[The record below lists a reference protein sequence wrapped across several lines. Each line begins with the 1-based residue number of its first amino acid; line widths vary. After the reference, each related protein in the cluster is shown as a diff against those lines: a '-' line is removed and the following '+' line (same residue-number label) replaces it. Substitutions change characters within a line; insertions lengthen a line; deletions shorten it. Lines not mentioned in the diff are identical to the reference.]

1 MDINP
6 PIVDIN
12 FKINPMNPRLIY
24 ISIYIYMYIYIYIHV
39 QIPSVLILNY
49 ALYPDDVH

>member
-24 ISIYIYMYIYIYIHV
+24 ISIYIYIYIHV